1 MSKTEQLAPEYITIA
16 EYRRRKNE
24 LRLQTNP
31 DAPTL
36 LHDTTIANAIKKGL
50 IGVFVQ
56 GTRRYIDWNK
66 YKGVIFPVYG
76 ARSKVDI

>member
-1 MSKTEQLAPEYITIA
+1 MSKQLEITPEYITIA
-16 EYRRRKNE
+16 EYCRRKNE
-24 LRLQTNP
+24 MRLLQNP
-31 DAPTL
+31 DAPSR
-36 LHDTTIANAIKKGL
+36 LHDTTIYNAIKKGL

-66 YKGVIFPVYG
+66 YKNVIFPVYG